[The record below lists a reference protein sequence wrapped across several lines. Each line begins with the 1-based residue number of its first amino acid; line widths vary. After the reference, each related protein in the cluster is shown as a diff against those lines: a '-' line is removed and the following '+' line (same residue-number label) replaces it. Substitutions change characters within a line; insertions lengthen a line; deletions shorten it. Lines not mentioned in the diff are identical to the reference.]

1 MVDSILPMP
10 ETDQTRV
17 EDELSMSRIVMA
29 STLSSKRAIQLS
41 EDSQRWTRKDFLNFS
56 IEEIWK
62 EMDEISKSRKATHEE
77 FQKFQDDF
85 FDRTD
90 VTDRSIHLD

>member
-1 MVDSILPMP
+1 
-10 ETDQTRV
+10 
-17 EDELSMSRIVMA
+17 
-29 STLSSKRAIQLS
+29 
-41 EDSQRWTRKDFLNFS
+41 
-56 IEEIWK
+56 
-62 EMDEISKSRKATHEE
+62 MDEISKSRKATHEE